1 MNYTYLIVLFKNRQR
16 KKIIK
21 GYQTEK
27 KAKSFFKKYLKE
39 NNFIFCRKY
48 ENAELSNYQLGL
60 ISQQN
65 QYKLD
70 FYTTDEFG
78 KNVSAKILD
87 EGSFSFLE
95 LDTFCVEEYIF
106 DNQNSQKISF
116 DDLIKKYYPKSSFK
130 CTYTVNNKLILQSDE
145 SCFLFTLK
153 NKDDSYRLLDT
164 IEKYFRDNSRNDSM
178 FVKDVSSTQRKYLYK
193 TLVEM
198 GFDKKKLYRQST
210 TFSKRK

>member
-27 KAKSFFKKYLKE
+27 NARVFFKKYLKD
-39 NNFIFCRKY
+39 NNFYFCKKY
-48 ENAELSNYQLGL
+48 ENAEHSNYQLAL
-60 ISQQN
+60 ISQNN

-78 KNVSAKILD
+78 KNISAKILD
-87 EGSFSFLE
+87 EENFSFIDLQNFCLE
-95 LDTFCVEEYIF
+95 ELIF
-106 DNQNSQKISF
+106 DNQTDTKITF
-116 DDLIKKYYPKSSFK
+116 DDLIQKYYPKNSFK

-145 SCFLFTLK
+145 KSYLFTLK
-153 NKDDSYRLLDT
+153 NKDDSQRLLTT
-164 IEKYFRDNSRNDSM
+164 IETYFREHSRNDSM
-178 FVKDVSSTQRKYLYK
+178 FVRDTSSTQRKYLYK
-193 TLVEM
+193 TLTEM
-198 GFDKKKLYRQST
+198 GFDKNKLYRQST

>member
-1 MNYTYLIVLFKNRQR
+1 M
-16 KKIIK
+16 
-21 GYQTEK
+21 
-27 KAKSFFKKYLKE
+27 
-39 NNFIFCRKY
+39 
-48 ENAELSNYQLGL
+48 SNYQLGL
-60 ISQQN
+60 ISQQS

-78 KNVSAKILD
+78 KNISAKILD
-87 EGSFSFLE
+87 DGSFSFLE

-106 DNQNSQKISF
+106 DNQTNQKISF
-116 DDLIKKYYPKSSFK
+116 EELIKKYYPKNSFK

-145 SCFLFTLK
+145 SCFVFTLK
-153 NKDDSYRLLDT
+153 NKDDSYRLLDI

-210 TFSKRK
+210 TFSKRR